1 MEVIL
6 KEEIRRLGS
15 KGDVVRVANGY
26 ARNYLFPKQK
36 ALPATASNRNQID
49 QMKAASDREAASM
62 RGDADK
68 LAEQLKGL
76 TIEITARAGDSDQL
90 FGSVTSRDVAA
101 YLEDKGY
108 TIDRHKILINKPI
121 RMVGEHEISLHI
133 HRDIDVPIIVKVLAE
148 GRENE
153 PVDDEDEFMDAP
165 PEEEGEVVEAA
176 AETDEATA
184 DATAKEPAEESTDTD
199 AEPETK
205 ED

>member
-36 ALPATASNRNQID
+36 ALPATAANRNQID

-68 LAEQLKGL
+68 LAEQLEEL

-148 GRENE
+148 DRENE
-153 PVDDEDEFMDAP
+153 PVDDEDEFMDAL

-184 DATAKEPAEESTDTD
+184 DATAEEPAEESTDTD